1 MSTIT
6 ITDYDYSYKRFIP
19 ALDVLF
25 NTLTESYVKGDYSD
39 WNMVEEIMH
48 ASYGGL
54 LSRSPNGDPYISE
67 FGMHMLDDRYI
78 KKLSDFIDD
87 HEGRE
92 RTYKF

>member
-25 NTLTESYVKGDYSD
+25 NTLTESYVKGDYD
-39 WNMVEEIMH
+39 WNMVEEIMS
-48 ASYGGL
+48 ASIEGL
-54 LSRSPNGDPYISE
+54 LSLSPNGDPYISE
-67 FGMHMLDDRYI
+67 FGQHMLDLRYI